1 MKLIAFVAHDPGSCD
16 VLYPVYERLRDRAVF
31 LTVGPSA
38 KKHPKYFAEDWE
50 SVLRCLADGGTLTG
64 VVMGRD
70 WGTDID
76 ARLIAWAHARH
87 VKTVVLLD
95 YWSNYASPFCNK
107 GTACWPDAY
116 LVMDELAK
124 QEAVAEGVP
133 TEILRIVG
141 QPGLDKFCV
150 QARHEYPA
158 ERDVLFLSQPL
169 SLLYGNSLGYTEQ
182 GVLADVVK
190 ACGAL
195 GRKLD
200 VKFHPKDEISF
211 RQQYQNISVD
221 GDVDEL
227 VRRYRLVIGMSSMA
241 LLHAALIGVTIVSY
255 QPNLAGKDECI
266 TNRLGLSRCLKS
278 YGELLD
284 VLSDVVIWQPV
295 TVNEVATLLW
305 LDGKS
310 TQRAAKAI
318 EETVESCTLPVR

>member
-1 MKLIAFVAHDPGSCD
+1 MKRIAFVAHDPGSCD
-16 VLYPVYERLRDRAVF
+16 VLYPVYERMRDRAVF

-38 KKHPKYFAEDWE
+38 DKHPEFFAEDWE
-50 SVLRCLADGGTLTG
+50 SVLQCLADGGNLIG

-95 YWSNYASPFCNK
+95 YWSNYAAPFCNK

-150 QARHEYPA
+150 QARHDYPTD
-158 ERDVLFLSQPL
+158 RDVLFLSQPL

-182 GVLADVVK
+182 GTLADVVK
-190 ACGAL
+190 ACGEC

-200 VKFHPKDEISF
+200 VKFHPKDDLSF
-211 RQQYQNISVD
+211 RQQHQDVSVD
-221 GDVDEL
+221 GDVDAL
-227 VRRYRLVIGMSSMA
+227 MRHYRLVVGMSTMA
-241 LLHAALIGVTIVSY
+241 LLHAALMGVPIVSY
-255 QPNLAGKDECI
+255 QPNLIGKDGCI

-278 YGELLD
+278 YGELRG
-284 VLSDVVIWQPV
+284 VLSGVIRGTPV
-295 TVNEVATLLW
+295 TVGEMETQLW
-305 LDGKS
+305 LDGRS
-310 TQRAAKAI
+310 AQRAAKAV
-318 EETVESCTLPVR
+318 EEIVESCTLLMR